1 MLVPFRV
8 GMLLLVFGVSPR
20 IWFYSQA
27 SESFKLSEQS
37 QDRPLIG
44 IFSMPLPSKLRQKLL
59 VKIEESSEEV
69 EGLRGEEDLKE
80 LSFFPSSYAKW
91 VQDQGADV
99 LPIDY
104 KTSTEE
110 LTVLMSKLHGIL
122 LTGGATE
129 LYSKDE
135 VKIYRKSVR
144 KTQKQP
150 SMFSRKIGV
159 VLQEAK
165 KINLER
171 TFPIWGTCLGFEAMV
186 LNEVNYSVEMERVN
200 NLNSIAPIK
209 LVSRQTYVHS
219 STTQLVQTS
228 PNVFN
233 YLSTEDIQQVEH
245 HSLAYFNHLNGF
257 PLADFTQNEA
267 TSANFEVL
275 ATTLTLHR
283 HQKREIVAAIRH
295 KHFPFFGVQ
304 FHPEKTRFESGVPL
318 RGDPQANK
326 VADLLGRFFVD
337 QARESAQQ
345 SQGTVHAALSHF
357 QEYDFFKADHV
368 GQFDQLEL
376 MRRRRRII

>member
-1 MLVPFRV
+1 
-8 GMLLLVFGVSPR
+8 MLLLVFGVSPR

-27 SESFKLSEQS
+27 SDSFKLSQES

-44 IFSMPLPSKLRQKLL
+44 IFSMPLPVKLRQKLL
-59 VKIEESSEEV
+59 VKIEESSERV
-69 EGLRGEEDLKE
+69 EGLSGEEDLKE

-129 LYSKDE
+129 LYSREE
-135 VKIYRKSVR
+135 VQVYRKSVR
-144 KTQKQP
+144 RTQKQP
-150 SMFSRKIGV
+150 STFSRKIGV
-159 VLQEAK
+159 VLEQAK
-165 KINLER
+165 KINTQR

-186 LNEVNYSVEMERVN
+186 LNEVNYSVEMKRVN
-200 NLNSIAPIK
+200 NLNSVAPIK
-209 LVSRQTYVHS
+209 LVSRRSYTHS
-219 STTQLVQTS
+219 STSQLEQTS

-233 YLSTEDIQQVEH
+233 YLSTEDVQQVEQ

-257 PLADFTQNEA
+257 TVADFAQNEV
-267 TSANFEVL
+267 TSEHFEVL
-275 ATTLTLHR
+275 ATTLTVHR
-283 HQKREIVAAIRH
+283 HEQREIVAAIRH
-295 KHFPFFGVQ
+295 KKFPFFGVQ
-304 FHPEKTRFESGVPL
+304 FHPEKAKFESGVPL
-318 RGDPQANK
+318 RGDPEAQK

-337 QARESAQQ
+337 QARESSQQ
-345 SQGTVHAALSHF
+345 SQVAVHEVLSHF
-357 QEYDFFKADHV
+357 EEYEFFKAENV

-376 MRRRRRII
+376 MRKRRRII